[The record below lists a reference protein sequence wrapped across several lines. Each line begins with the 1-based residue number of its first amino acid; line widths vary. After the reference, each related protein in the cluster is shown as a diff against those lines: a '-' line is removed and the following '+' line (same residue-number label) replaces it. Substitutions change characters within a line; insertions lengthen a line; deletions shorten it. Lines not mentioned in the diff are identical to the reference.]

1 MPNIITHTLFAQEI
15 FDKVDEATHD
25 LFEPR
30 LQLLEI
36 GSNGPDFLFFHG
48 MNPKD
53 FYKKSDLRV
62 AGSMFHAAHVN
73 DFYQKA
79 LISIRNE
86 QDEDIKKDMM
96 TYVCG
101 HLCHWALDAI
111 SHPYVF
117 YRTGPCKGKSAW
129 YHHRF
134 ESLLDAIML
143 KVKRECT
150 IEDFKFYEVCDVTK
164 EQARAIAR
172 IYVVAIRQILGFDIK
187 PHQILESLNDW
198 HFIETLFY
206 DASGDKL
213 KALQTLETFTKAYN
227 SLSGYIVPNHPDDPY
242 DVMNLLHTRWH
253 HPSDSS
259 FVSTESFFDLYDR
272 AQLLAMEAIRLF
284 LAACQNPDL
293 DEDLLLLIKD
303 RNYNLGVSNQAEMT
317 NFDLIFES
325 SIVKLNPIEK

>member
-101 HLCHWALDAI
+101 HLCHWALDVT

-317 NFDLIFES
+317 NFDLIFE
-325 SIVKLNPIEK
+325 K

>member
-101 HLCHWALDAI
+101 HLCHWALDAT

-143 KVKRECT
+143 KVKCECT

-317 NFDLIFES
+317 NFDLIFE
-325 SIVKLNPIEK
+325 K

>member
-15 FDKVDEATHD
+15 FDKVDENTHD

-30 LQLLEI
+30 LHLLEI

-53 FYKKSDLRV
+53 FFKKSDLRV
-62 AGSMFHAAHVN
+62 SGSMFHAGHVN
-73 DFYQKA
+73 EFYQKA

-86 QDEDIKKDMM
+86 VDEEIKKDMI

-101 HLCHWALDAI
+101 HLCHWALDAT

-117 YRTGPCKGKSAW
+117 YRTGTCKGKSAW

-134 ESLLDAIML
+134 ESLMDAIML
-143 KVKRECT
+143 KVKKECT
-150 IEDFKFYEVCDVTK
+150 IKDFKFYEISDASK
-164 EQARAIAR
+164 EETRAIAR
-172 IYVVAIRQILGFDIK
+172 IYVPAIRQILGFEIK
-187 PHQILESLNDW
+187 PHQIMESLKDW
-198 HFIETLFY
+198 HFIESLFY

-227 SLSGYIVPNHPDDPY
+227 SLSGYIVPNEPDDPY
-242 DVMNLLHTRWH
+242 DVMNLLHTRWV
-253 HPSDSS
+253 HPSDDTM
-259 FVSTESFFDLYDR
+259 VSTESFFDLYDK

-284 LAACQNPDL
+284 LAACENPDL
-293 DEDLLLLIKD
+293 DGDLLNLIQD
-303 RNYNLGVSNQAEMT
+303 RNYNLGTNDHKEMI
-317 NFDLIFES
+317 NFDLIY
-325 SIVKLNPIEK
+325 EK

>member
-101 HLCHWALDAI
+101 HLCHWALDAT

-117 YRTGPCKGKSAW
+117 YRTGPCKGKSAC

-242 DVMNLLHTRWH
+242 DVMNLLHTRWV

-272 AQLLAMEAIRLF
+272 AQLLAMEAIRLL

-303 RNYNLGVSNQAEMT
+303 RNYNLGVSNQDEMT
-317 NFDLIFES
+317 NFDLIFE
-325 SIVKLNPIEK
+325 K

>member
-96 TYVCG
+96 IYVCG

-303 RNYNLGVSNQAEMT
+303 RNYNLGVSNQTEMT
-317 NFDLIFES
+317 NFDLIFE
-325 SIVKLNPIEK
+325 K

>member
-101 HLCHWALDAI
+101 HLCHWALDAT

-150 IEDFKFYEVCDVTK
+150 IEDFKFYEVCDVAK

-242 DVMNLLHTRWH
+242 DVMNLLHTRWV

-284 LAACQNPDL
+284 LAACQKPDL

-317 NFDLIFES
+317 NFDLIFE
-325 SIVKLNPIEK
+325 K

>member
-1 MPNIITHTLFAQEI
+1 MPNIITHTLFVQEI

-62 AGSMFHAAHVN
+62 TGSMFHAAHVN

-96 TYVCG
+96 TYDCG
-101 HLCHWALDAI
+101 HLCHWALDAT

-317 NFDLIFES
+317 NFDLIFE
-325 SIVKLNPIEK
+325 K

>member
-15 FDKVDEATHD
+15 FDKVDENTHD

-30 LQLLEI
+30 LHLLEI

-53 FYKKSDLRV
+53 FFKKSDLRV
-62 AGSMFHAAHVN
+62 SGSMFHAGHVN
-73 DFYQKA
+73 EFYQKA

-86 QDEDIKKDMM
+86 ADEEIKKDMM

-101 HLCHWALDAI
+101 HLCHWTLDAT

-117 YRTGPCKGKSAW
+117 YRTGTCKGKSAW

-134 ESLLDAIML
+134 ESLIDAIML
-143 KVKRECT
+143 KVKKECT
-150 IEDFKFYEVCDVTK
+150 IEDFKFYEISDASK
-164 EQARAIAR
+164 EEARAIAR
-172 IYVVAIRQILGFDIK
+172 IYVPAIRQILGFEIK
-187 PHQILESLNDW
+187 PHQIMESLKDW
-198 HFIETLFY
+198 HFIESLFY

-227 SLSGYIVPNHPDDPY
+227 SLSGYIVPNEPDDPY
-242 DVMNLLHTRWH
+242 DVMNLLHTRWV
-253 HPSDSS
+253 HPSDDTL
-259 FVSTESFFDLYDR
+259 VSTESFFDLYDK

-284 LAACQNPDL
+284 LAACENPDL
-293 DEDLLLLIKD
+293 DDDLLNLIKD
-303 RNYNLGVSNQAEMT
+303 RNYNLGTNDHKEMI
-317 NFDLIFES
+317 NFDLIY
-325 SIVKLNPIEK
+325 EK

>member
-101 HLCHWALDAI
+101 HLCHWALDTT

-242 DVMNLLHTRWH
+242 DVMNLLHTRWV

-303 RNYNLGVSNQAEMT
+303 RNYNLGVSNQDEMT
-317 NFDLIFES
+317 NFDLIFE
-325 SIVKLNPIEK
+325 K

>member
-62 AGSMFHAAHVN
+62 TGSMFHAAHVN

-101 HLCHWALDAI
+101 HLCHWALDAT

-187 PHQILESLNDW
+187 PHQILECLNDW

-317 NFDLIFES
+317 NFDLIFE
-325 SIVKLNPIEK
+325 K

>member
-101 HLCHWALDAI
+101 HLCHWALDAT

-259 FVSTESFFDLYDR
+259 FVSTESFFDLSPFTLYDEQTASFGVDKDYDQSDATGFINLFGLSIKER
-272 AQLLAMEAIRLF
+272 AKLSKNWPE
-284 LAACQNPDL
+284 
-293 DEDLLLLIKD
+293 
-303 RNYNLGVSNQAEMT
+303 
-317 NFDLIFES
+317 
-325 SIVKLNPIEK
+325 VK

>member
-1 MPNIITHTLFAQEI
+1 M
-15 FDKVDEATHD
+15 
-25 LFEPR
+25 
-30 LQLLEI
+30 
-36 GSNGPDFLFFHG
+36 
-48 MNPKD
+48 
-53 FYKKSDLRV
+53 
-62 AGSMFHAAHVN
+62 
-73 DFYQKA
+73 
-79 LISIRNE
+79 ISIRNE

-101 HLCHWALDAI
+101 HLCHWALDAT

-172 IYVVAIRQILGFDIK
+172 IYVPTIRQILGFDIK

-242 DVMNLLHTRWH
+242 DVMNLLHTRWV

-259 FVSTESFFDLYDR
+259 FVSTESFFDLYDC

-303 RNYNLGVSNQAEMT
+303 RNYNLGVSNKAEMT
-317 NFDLIFES
+317 NFDLIFE
-325 SIVKLNPIEK
+325 K

>member
-101 HLCHWALDAI
+101 HLCHWALDAT

-143 KVKRECT
+143 KVRECT

-317 NFDLIFES
+317 NFDLIFE
-325 SIVKLNPIEK
+325 K